1 MAKAQV
7 INSGLIPTFTVKPS
21 NDLVRTRCPKCLN
34 SSIGGELQIDLG
46 RLAREMKEK
55 NITLVMSWNL
65 HSSRKVKCKE
75 EGLMWLY
82 NAESST
88 YV

>member
-46 RLAREMKEK
+46 RLAQEMKEK
-55 NITLVMSWNL
+55 NITLWMSWNL
-65 HSSRKVKCKE
+65 HSSRRVKCE
-75 EGLMWLY
+75 EGGLTWLY
-82 NAESST
+82 SIESST